1 MTEGLSV
8 AREWQAVGPE
18 GLKCPACGGE
28 LETGFLICEALTDG
42 PKWATKPS
50 KLGIGGD
57 ELLKPNKF
65 GILNIES
72 GRCLKCRTIAFRF

>member
-1 MTEGLSV
+1 MGV
-8 AREWQAVGPE
+8 E
-18 GLKCPACGGE
+18 GLKCPSCGGE
-28 LETGFLICEALTDG
+28 GESGFLICEALTDG
-42 PKWATKPS
+42 PKWSAKPS

-72 GRCLKCRTIAFRF
+72 ARCTKCKAVAFRY